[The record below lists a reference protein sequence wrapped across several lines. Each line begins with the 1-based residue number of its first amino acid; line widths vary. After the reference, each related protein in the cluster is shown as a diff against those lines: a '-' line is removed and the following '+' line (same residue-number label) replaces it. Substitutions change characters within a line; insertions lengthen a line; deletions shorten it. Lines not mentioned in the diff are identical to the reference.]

1 MTLYTP
7 VLWFY
12 AVMVSLV
19 FGASVYETLVV
30 HPAWSRKPPE
40 SFRGF
45 VGTPVSRMN
54 IPMFWVPVAP
64 LYALSGLA
72 ALGLALWTGSQGVAI
87 IVSAVC
93 AVAGVAWTL
102 MYFRP
107 TIERFLGD
115 GRREHFSGT
124 LAGRGAPLDSTQLGP
139 RRLGRDFLVGSPQHL
154 GEARMSNLIWKDRS
168 LQFSRS
174 RTAAANG
181 RRRCS

>member
-1 MTLYTP
+1 MTLYAP

-19 FGASVYETLVV
+19 LGASVYETLVV

-54 IPMFWVPVAP
+54 IPAFWVPMAP
-64 LYALSGLA
+64 LYALSGLG
-72 ALGLALWTGSQGVAI
+72 ALGLGFRTGRQEGAL

-93 AVAGVAWTL
+93 AVAGVVWTL

-107 TIERFLGD
+107 TIERFLEKG
-115 GRREHFSGT
+115 GGSASPE
-124 LAGRGAPLDSTQLGP
+124 
-139 RRLGRDFLVGSPQHL
+139 RLQA
-154 GEARMSNLIWKDRS
+154 ETRS
-168 LQFSRS
+168 WIRL
-174 RTAAANG
+174 N
-181 RRRCS
+181 